1 MIEEFELPTFEAL
14 LAGTLALMTSYA
26 QAAQAE
32 LDPAGRLAASR
43 RIAEN
48 LALLRER
55 PEASALLKRLLER
68 LHSCWL
74 QMTRCTAASGP
85 AEAALAARRRSLH

>member
-1 MIEEFELPTFEAL
+1 MIEEFEPPTFEAL
-14 LAGTLALMTSYA
+14 LAGTLALMTGHA

-55 PEASALLKRLLER
+55 PEASALLKRLLDR
-68 LHSCWL
+68 LTASWW
-74 QMTRCTAASGP
+74 QMACCTALSAP
-85 AEAALAARRRSLH
+85 PEAAASARRRSLH

>member
-14 LAGTLALMTSYA
+14 LAGTLALMTGYA

-55 PEASALLKRLLER
+55 PEASALFKRLFER
-68 LHSCWL
+68 LSSCWL
-74 QMTRCTAASGP
+74 QMTHCTAASAP